1 SPSSYPLSLHDAL
14 PIFALGLRPHT
25 AVLERPARGDLEH
38 ADVLARG
45 VVDEQAL
52 LVQREAEPV
61 GTVEVVHEQLGR
73 RRVGAG
79 AIDALRSEEHTS
91 ELQSRVD
98 LV

>member
-14 PIFALGLRPHT
+14 PLVALGLRPHT

-38 ADVLARG
+38 ADVLACG

-79 AIDALRSEEHTS
+79 AIDALEG
-91 ELQSRVD
+91 ELLGPLDAVELR
-98 LV
+98 